1 MDEGGKQRARQVLH
15 AGKFSLCLFTLIS
28 ARNCLAVEWL
38 IGCLQFGLGYA
49 ACPGINLAK
58 IEMSKLAASIVR
70 DYDIR
75 QVNPKQ
81 EWSYEAYFNTL
92 PHDWPVLVTKVQ

>member
-1 MDEGGKQRARQVLH
+1 MMRDKSIWGPDANEFNPDRWLDEKA
-15 AGKFSLCLFTLIS
+15 S
-28 ARNCLAVEWL
+28 AELEHYYMP
-38 IGCLQFGLGYA
+38 FGLGYA

-58 IEMSKLAASIVR
+58 IELSKMAASIIR

-75 QVNPKQ
+75 RVDPNQ

-92 PHDWPVLVTKVQ
+92 PHSWPVYVTRVAHE